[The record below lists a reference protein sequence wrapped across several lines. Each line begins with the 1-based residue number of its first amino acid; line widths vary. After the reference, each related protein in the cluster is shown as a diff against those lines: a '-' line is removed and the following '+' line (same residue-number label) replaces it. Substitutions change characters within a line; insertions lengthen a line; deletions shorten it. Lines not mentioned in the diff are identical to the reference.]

1 MGRHAI
7 DFAEMPITMGQAKIL
22 YVVLAA
28 GELRMSEVA
37 ASLGVGSSA
46 ASESVDRLVD
56 LGLLRRRD
64 EPGDRRQVVVAAT
77 PTGEALLERFRELNA
92 HQLREMLGRLDA
104 DELDVIARSIEIFG
118 RALDR
123 ASESTAT
130 STTTSATTTGEKR
143 T

>member
-1 MGRHAI
+1 
-7 DFAEMPITMGQAKIL
+7 MPITMGQAKIL

-37 ASLGVGSSA
+37 ASLGIGSSS

-64 EPGDRRQVVVAAT
+64 EPGDRRQVVVATT
-77 PTGEALLERFRELNA
+77 PAGEALLERFRELNERE
-92 HQLREMLGRLDA
+92 LRELLGRLDA
-104 DELDVIARSIEIFG
+104 DELEVIARSIEVYG

-123 ASESTAT
+123 IASTGIT
-130 STTTSATTTGEKR
+130 SDTSHGENQP
-143 T
+143 